1 MRSRSPNPAGADT
14 SSEEVSIIVEGN
26 AADVDA
32 QILEALRSKDRLY
45 VLKLGEMMEGLINE
59 HK

>member
-1 MRSRSPNPAGADT
+1 VRSRSPNPAGADT
-14 SSEEVSIIVEGN
+14 LSEEVSIIVEGN

>member
-1 MRSRSPNPAGADT
+1 
-14 SSEEVSIIVEGN
+14 VSIIVEDN

-32 QILEALRSKDRLY
+32 QILEALKSKDRLY

-59 HK
+59 RK